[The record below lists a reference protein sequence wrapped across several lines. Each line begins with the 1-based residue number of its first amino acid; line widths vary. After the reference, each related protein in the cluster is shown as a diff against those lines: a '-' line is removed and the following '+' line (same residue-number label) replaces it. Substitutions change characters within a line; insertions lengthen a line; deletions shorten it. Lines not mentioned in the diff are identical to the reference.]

1 MAIFKLPKK
10 LRVFFSRRIKSWKRS
25 RNRNSFSKL
34 GWMEMKRNQK
44 KKVIIEATSIPFS
57 FTPSKL
63 SQPTETL
70 KWNLKKKGE
79 GGRKK
84 K

>member
-1 MAIFKLPKK
+1 
-10 LRVFFSRRIKSWKRS
+10 
-25 RNRNSFSKL
+25 
-34 GWMEMKRNQK
+34 MEMKRNQK

-84 K
+84 KWNVHVDPS